1 MTANFWEGYE
11 PEPVQD
17 TEAHYKGVV
26 EGVQK
31 LFDDKRA
38 QPAPV
43 QEPMETYI
51 HHCRYQPHPND
62 FGIPKGH
69 WWQAKQY
76 ADAVNTTPP
85 AAQRQWVG
93 LTDEEIKEVN
103 AKVSQ
108 IPPIDYTTTTYAR
121 AIEAKLK
128 EKNT

>member
-1 MTANFWEGYE
+1 MTQRCKQIQKDGFHTCGSYAFNLWSEGIDQGDLCD
-11 PEPVQD
+11 V
-17 TEAHYKGVV
+17 HYWQ
-26 EGVQK
+26 QK
-31 LFDDKRA
+31 A

-43 QEPMETYI
+43 QEPFCFFYVENGEEY
-51 HHCRYQPHPND
+51 
-62 FGIPKGH
+62 FAPKGAYVPDNA
-69 WWQAKQY
+69 QPLY
-76 ADAVNTTPP
+76 TTPP

-93 LTDEEIKEVN
+93 LTDEEIREVN